1 MEMCPPRFAI
11 FISQSVAVLYVGA
24 VSDRLMFINYCFAI
38 FRLILRKFATVFTNK
53 TFFKL

>member
-1 MEMCPPRFAI
+1 MCPPRFAI
-11 FISQSVAVLYVGA
+11 FISQSVAVLSVGA